1 MARILKDQLPAIDI
15 LKDIK
20 IGERIVKIRKEKGLT
35 QKELAAKLGIK
46 RTLMADYEIGRI
58 RIYSEMVARIALVLN
73 VTSDEILGLKPLKNI
88 APFSLKIVR
97 RLKKIS
103 ELSPKLQKDALHNID
118 LLISALEK
126 HKRAS

>member
-103 ELSPKLQKDALHNID
+103 ELSPKLQKDALHHID